1 MCGIGQHPT
10 PRGTYTDGV
19 KSYLPKRAPA
29 RHAAAA
35 APSHDG
41 DARLERIKR
50 LEEALARA
58 RGKNR
63 WQPELTRAI
72 RIEANAYR
80 KTLDREQAAATRDS
94 RPEFGL
100 DPVSLTARQMTD
112 HITAARPAKGARD
125 DQHGRPSPSR
135 ARRR

>member
-1 MCGIGQHPT
+1 VQYWTAPDT
-10 PRGTYTDGV
+10 RGTYTDGV
-19 KSYLPKRAPA
+19 KSRLTKRAPA
-29 RHAAAA
+29 RRAPAAAE
-35 APSHDG
+35 PSHDG
-41 DARLERIKR
+41 DAGLERIKR
-50 LEEALARA
+50 LEEALALA
-58 RGKNR
+58 RTKNR

-100 DPVSLTARQMTD
+100 DPVSQTARQTID
-112 HITAARPAKGARD
+112 HKTAAGPDKAALDG
-125 DQHGRPSPSR
+125 HSGRSSPSR

>member
-1 MCGIGQHPT
+1 
-10 PRGTYTDGV
+10 V
-19 KSYLPKRAPA
+19 AE
-29 RHAAAA
+29 
-35 APSHDG
+35 PSHDG
-41 DARLERIKR
+41 YAGLERIKR
-50 LEEALARA
+50 LEKALALART
-58 RGKNR
+58 KNR

-100 DPVSLTARQMTD
+100 DPVSQTPRQTTG
-112 HITAARPAKGARD
+112 HITAAGPAKAALD
-125 DQHGRPSPSR
+125 DHRGRSSPSR